1 MKRLFFCLSVLCF
14 VFSKGQDKDTTWLK
28 KGNDAFYKVKLGK
41 AIDYYSKAIELN
53 PKYTNAYYNRGLVK
67 TQLDK
72 YDEAIED
79 YTKVIT
85 LDSNNVNGYYK
96 RASSYY
102 SLKKYKEALKDY
114 DKVIALEP
122 NNAQTYLDRA
132 KAKLFLDDY
141 NGYQADLQ
149 KGDEIKHPNRKKEV
163 LSDSTGLSKALH
175 VTDNYYGPFHQRIN
189 GTKQRTVSDFGL
201 YFSAGIGGGSAYG
214 IGGLSALFSASFA
227 YKSHLFTITRAGG
240 IAPSGGSQNS
250 VYYQANYIGFLLG
263 ESVRFKHAMLS
274 LSAGIA
280 NANFSAQYQS
290 PTAFTT
296 NNYAQVSWY
305 NFTSFPIEF
314 KAFVYARNGIGFGLH
329 LSKNIMSPA
338 QYSPFYFGVC
348 IVGGYWNKPRT

>member
-1 MKRLFFCLSVLCF
+1 LMICF
-14 VFSKGQDKDTTWLK
+14 VSVKGQESDTTWLK

-85 LDSNNVNGYYK
+85 LDSSNVNGYYK

-102 SLKKYKEALKDY
+102 RLKKYKEALKDY
-114 DKVIALEP
+114 DKVIALVP
-122 NNAQTYLDRA
+122 NNAQAYIDRA

-149 KGDEIKHPNRKKEV
+149 KADEIKHPTKNREPQ
-163 LSDSTGLSKALH
+163 SDCTSVSKALH
-175 VTDNYYGPFHQRIN
+175 ITDNYYGPFHQRIN

-201 YFSAGIGGGSAYG
+201 YLSAGIGGGNVHFTGVYNSNG
-214 IGGLSALFSASFA
+214 IGGGAALLSASLA
-227 YKSHLFTITRAGG
+227 YKSHLFTLTRAGAATIFQDVG
-240 IAPSGGSQNS
+240 TGQFI
-250 VYYQANYIGFLLG
+250 YTANYFGFLAG

-274 LSAGIA
+274 VSAGIA
-280 NANFSAQYQS
+280 YANINVTENINSYFVTYKEYSG
-290 PTAFTT
+290 
-296 NNYAQVSWY
+296 V
-305 NFTSFPIEF
+305 SFPIEF
-314 KAFVYARNGIGFGLH
+314 KALIYARNGIGFGLH
-329 LSKNIMSPA
+329 LSKSIISP
-338 QYSPFYFGVC
+338 SGFNPFYFGVC
-348 IVGGYWNKPRT
+348 IVIGYWNNPRK